1 MATVVEAWAGLEEP
15 FPTTEPIEPPLK
27 PVPPPEKL
35 TFTQASKLAAGRI
48 FELIE
53 GRIVYKMPDNP
64 HAESQALLTAE
75 LVFYFKANPIGRV
88 RTESTVR
95 LWPESPYERRV
106 PDIAV
111 VLNENIQEG
120 ERYAPRAPDL
130 AIEIVSEDDR
140 WTDLFAKAEL
150 YLEKGSCV
158 VWIVDPYQKG
168 VMVVTRDDRRWVKG
182 TLTCPELLP
191 GFSVN
196 VQHIFTWPSASDKA
210 TE

>member
-1 MATVVEAWAGLEEP
+1 
-15 FPTTEPIEPPLK
+15 
-27 PVPPPEKL
+27 VPPPEKL